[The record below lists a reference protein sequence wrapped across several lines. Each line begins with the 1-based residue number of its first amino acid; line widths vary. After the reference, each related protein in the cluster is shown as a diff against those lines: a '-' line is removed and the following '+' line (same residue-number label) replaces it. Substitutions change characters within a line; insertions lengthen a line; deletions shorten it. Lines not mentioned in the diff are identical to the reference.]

1 MDQSEMEQDEIAQI
15 FDPILAREARMKAYH
30 EEMMAIMD
38 AHYEKMRAINKKYLG
53 MTEVKKEPAP
63 EEKRPWRRPR
73 KSSRE

>member
-1 MDQSEMEQDEIAQI
+1 
-15 FDPILAREARMKAYH
+15 MKAYH

-53 MTEVKKEPAP
+53 TTEAKKEPAP
-63 EEKRPWRRPR
+63 QRRQRPWRNSR